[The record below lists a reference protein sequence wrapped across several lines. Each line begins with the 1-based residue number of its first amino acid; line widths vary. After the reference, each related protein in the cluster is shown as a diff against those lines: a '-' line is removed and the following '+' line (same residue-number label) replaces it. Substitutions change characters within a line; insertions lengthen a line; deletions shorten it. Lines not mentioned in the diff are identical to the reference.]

1 VIELTLQQS
10 DGEGFCDGMAVTN
23 SEQGQRNGDDELTM
37 NDDSKGK
44 ATM

>member
-1 VIELTLQQS
+1 
-10 DGEGFCDGMAVTN
+10 MAVTN